1 MNAGIV
7 GQFGV
12 ERRSENLAL
21 TQTDHIAVDRR
32 FDRGPLADLGNGKYS
47 FVMPDGKVSVEAEF
61 VKTAATSFA
70 DVPANAYF
78 ADAVKWAVDKG
89 VTNGLS
95 DTMFGPYASCTRARR
110 S

>member
-32 FDRGPLADLGNGKYS
+32 FDRGPLANLGNERS
-47 FVMPDGKVSVEAEF
+47 
-61 VKTAATSFA
+61 
-70 DVPANAYF
+70 ANEHQREILEHNRLGSGTFRNALPRRNR
-78 ADAVKWAVDKG
+78 
-89 VTNGLS
+89 NGEI
-95 DTMFGPYASCTRARR
+95 ASSGTEIGGR
-110 S
+110 SERT